1 MDSGKSDWHPAD
13 IIASLKKRGQ
23 PWLRCHGEPDS
34 APQRL
39 QMPFRARG
47 QKENGSL
54 QTFLQSIR
62 QRYGPAVILILSQV
76 NY

>member
-23 PWLRCHGEPDS
+23 PWPPCRAVRDS

-39 QMPFRARG
+39 LTHFPGRG
-47 QKENGSL
+47 RKVNGSS
-54 QTFLQSIR
+54 QTFSPSIR
-62 QRYGPAVILILSQV
+62 QRFGPAVILILSQV